1 MMTNNIFNALTD
13 KFSFYYEQGE
23 LMNSIDLE
31 EKLRDLNN
39 AEPRK
44 CSCLS
49 RPNRATRYLNIV
61 SQVEPEYYCNQCS
74 VDLLWHGIAEDITVI
89 ESQPARWRLPRSV
102 LISLEQADY
111 AQTIDY
117 QHINLN

>member
-74 VDLLWHGIAEDITVI
+74 VDLLWHGIAEGMGLQKTL
-89 ESQPARWRLPRSV
+89 R
-102 LISLEQADY
+102 
-111 AQTIDY
+111 
-117 QHINLN
+117 